1 MPMWPFHLVAEAGRL
16 MIMDAPRVALV
27 VFLLLFLLISPDS
40 QAPSLSQQRDIGT
53 SILEERHALG
63 LLNTSNYG
71 DFDAT
76 NKRWLNV
83 TGLRQ
88 NDGYAWDL
96 LPDVQARARGQIQN
110 ICNAF
115 IFTSFFQNA
124 SLPSGKPANNGE
136 GQVTVDEI
144 LSTMKPFYDPAP
156 LYQNVTG
163 IVHGQWTRSK
173 IGEGLA
179 SPSLNL
185 SALTPRIGYVSHNY
199 NRNITGRSGDLRF
212 HIHKGHGDNS
222 KLGSEDNGLV
232 RDVKATMTIKDE
244 SSSGD
249 GWEISLFGIHYP
261 LQGGIILS
269 TTSEK

>member
-1 MPMWPFHLVAEAGRL
+1 
-16 MIMDAPRVALV
+16 MDAPRFTLII
-27 VFLLLFLLISPDS
+27 FLLLFLFLSPDS
-40 QAPSLSQQRDIGT
+40 QAPSLSQQRDRDN
-53 SILEERHALG
+53 SILEERQALD
-63 LLNTSNYG
+63 LLNTSSYG
-71 DFDAT
+71 GLDAT
-76 NKRWLNV
+76 YNRWLNV

-88 NDGYAWDL
+88 KDGYAWDSL
-96 LPDVQARARGQIQN
+96 LDVQGRVKEQLQN

-115 IFTSFFQNA
+115 EFTSIFNNA
-124 SLPSGKPANNGE
+124 TLPDAKRAKDGDEKN
-136 GQVTVDEI
+136 TVDRI

-163 IVHGQWTRSK
+163 IIHGQWTRSS

-185 SALTPRIGYVSHNY
+185 SALTPRIGYVSQKCD
-199 NRNITGRSGDLRF
+199 RNITGRSGDLRF
-212 HIHKGHGDNS
+212 HVHEGTGDDFE
-222 KLGSEDNGLV
+222 LGLEDDGLV

-249 GWEISLFGIHYP
+249 GWEMGLFGVHYP

>member
-1 MPMWPFHLVAEAGRL
+1 MAEATWL
-16 MIMDAPRVALV
+16 MWMDSPRVALI
-27 VFLLLFLLISPDS
+27 VFLLLFLFLSPDS
-40 QAPSLSQQRDIGT
+40 QAPSLSQQRDIDH
-53 SILEERHALG
+53 SILEERQALDV
-63 LLNTSNYG
+63 LNTSSYG
-71 DFDAT
+71 SLDPS
-76 NKRWLNV
+76 NNRWLNV

-96 LPDVQARARGQIQN
+96 LLGVQERVKEQLQN

-115 IFTSFFQNA
+115 EFTSVFKNA
-124 SLPSGKPANNGE
+124 SFPSGKPANDGNDRNA
-136 GQVTVDEI
+136 VDKI
-144 LSTMKPFYDPAP
+144 LSTMNPFYDPAP

-179 SPSLNL
+179 FPLLNL
-185 SALTPRIGYVSHNY
+185 SALTPRIGYVSQNF
-199 NRNITGRSGDLRF
+199 NRNITGQSGDLRF
-212 HIHKGHGDNS
+212 HIHEGDGDDF
-222 KLGSEDNGLV
+222 KLALEDDGLV

-249 GWEISLFGIHYP
+249 GWEMSLFGVHYP
-261 LQGGIILS
+261 LQGGIVLS